1 MPLNNKKIIQNLPL
15 DHCFP
20 RGFKLHFFFRFGS
33 ANIAMF
39 GCVSRQQK
47 SLNCQW
53 IFPIVDASLKIT
65 ESRN

>member
-1 MPLNNKKIIQNLPL
+1 L

-47 SLNCQW
+47 LLNCQW